1 MSSTGETGPHDLP
14 EEAVRYVLGEMTRD
28 EQLAFEVRLSGDAAL
43 GRRVAAAMALDEL
56 LQRAATATRGAA
68 ADRAVPRPGL
78 RWQVPLLAAALLI
91 AAGATWWLLRSDAA
105 PSLRVAIAASSPS
118 YRQLVERLGVPAD
131 RAPVEALRTGGTPP
145 ADAAERVDGL
155 LQRAGQDVERSLDR
169 GAVEVVGEA
178 FVVPIANEREVWALV
193 LASFPDGGRR
203 LYYPDPDSSP
213 DQDAQ
218 DGRLAPGRHVLPT
231 GRVSATDEQRSLG
244 VVTFTPGFVL
254 PLRADGAVV
263 FVAVSGAA
271 WTDTTL
277 RQLRELADGTGS
289 EQDTRQRLQQILPQ
303 ASIAELRVRTE

>member
-1 MSSTGETGPHDLP
+1 MRASDQTGPGGDRGQRLLR
-14 EEAVRYVLGEMTRD
+14 ALLVAGLLG
-28 EQLAFEVRLSGDAAL
+28 LGLYILSGFLRAL
-43 GRRVAAAMALDEL
+43 
-56 LQRAATATRGAA
+56 
-68 ADRAVPRPGL
+68 
-78 RWQVPLLAAALLI
+78 
-91 AAGATWWLLRSDAA
+91 
-105 PSLRVAIAASSPS
+105 
-118 YRQLVERLGVPAD
+118 
-131 RAPVEALRTGGTPP
+131 
-145 ADAAERVDGL
+145 
-155 LQRAGQDVERSLDR
+155 
-169 GAVEVVGEA
+169 
-178 FVVPIANEREVWALV
+178 VWALV